1 MVSLGTIMASGGVLS
16 NLLMCYNGSFLGGS
30 GRNSLSSDSQLRE
43 DGNTV
48 IFTTW
53 QKMKINTIKES
64 YK

>member
-1 MVSLGTIMASGGVLS
+1 MMNEDVTEAVPAVW
-16 NLLMCYNGSFLGGS
+16 S

-43 DGNTV
+43 DREHSASLRG
-48 IFTTW
+48 